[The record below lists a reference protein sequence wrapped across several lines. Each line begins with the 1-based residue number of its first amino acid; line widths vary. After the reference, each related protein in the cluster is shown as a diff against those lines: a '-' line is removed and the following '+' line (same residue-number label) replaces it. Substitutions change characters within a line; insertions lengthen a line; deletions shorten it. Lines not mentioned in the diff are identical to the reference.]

1 MNSKITNPDLSRKLY
16 KEGFDAENH
25 TGWWVEILG
34 SSSPPESTAEE
45 GFIEEIKWQKRKPG
59 ENREEVEDYY
69 KAYDCH
75 DLLNWF
81 YSREEVGAVVLPLF
95 AYDEPLGLLVDTV
108 INILQEQ
115 KKVVNE

>member
-1 MNSKITNPDLSRKLY
+1 MEQKVVTHVLAEQLKDL
-16 KEGFDAENH
+16 GFDSERH